1 MSRHH
6 RYLKIVGAIS
16 AALVC
21 VRVAGA
27 EASQPAA
34 KTADAVFS
42 LSPEDPVVEEPLR
55 PLFPG
60 EEVPIVSEPAGCGRM
75 GSAAL
80 PVGLLLTQIMRFAP
94 GSNRLR
100 LPLRPRGTK

>member
-16 AALVC
+16 AGIGCVC
-21 VRVAGA
+21 VASA
-27 EASQPAA
+27 EGSQPAA
-34 KTADAVFS
+34 RTAPTVLTAS
-42 LSPEDPVVEEPLR
+42 LQDPVVEEPLR

-60 EEVPIVSEPAGCGRM
+60 EEFPIVSEPAGCGRV

-94 GSNRLR
+94 GPNRLR
-100 LPLRPRGTK
+100 FPLRPRGTK